1 VKEVKLSMKVIGVVG
16 LTASGKGEFSKIAA
30 GMGIPVIV
38 MGDMIRRAVSEAGL
52 EPNDTN
58 FGATANRLRAEGG
71 MDAVARLCIPEIRK
85 QSAPLV
91 LIDGIRG
98 DAEVAL
104 FRHQFPGFML
114 IRIDSSFENRLARIA
129 ARARSDDFTSADA
142 LRNRDER
149 ELAWGLGNALRGADM
164 HISNEGSL
172 EEFSIAV
179 CQVLRQAGCDP

>member
-1 VKEVKLSMKVIGVVG
+1 MKVIGVVG
-16 LTASGKGEFSKIAA
+16 LPASGKGEFSNIAA

-52 EPNDTN
+52 EPDDTN

-71 MDAVARLCIPEIRK
+71 MDAVARLCIPEIQK

-91 LIDGIRG
+91 LVDGIRG

-104 FRHQFPGFML
+104 FRHHFSGFVL

-129 ARARSDDFTSADA
+129 ARARSDDFTSPEA

-149 ELAWGLGNALRGADM
+149 EMKWGLLNAMKSADL

-172 EEFSIAV
+172 EEFSQAV
-179 CQVLRQAGCDP
+179 REVLGTIGRAP

>member
-1 VKEVKLSMKVIGVVG
+1 MKVIGVVG
-16 LTASGKGEFSKIAA
+16 LPASGKGEFSKIAS

-38 MGDMIRRAVSEAGL
+38 MGDMIRRAVSAAGL
-52 EPNDTN
+52 LPDDTN

-71 MDAVARLCIPEIRK
+71 MDAIAKLCIPEIRK
-85 QSAPLV
+85 LPGPLV

-104 FRHQFPGFML
+104 FRRHFSGFVL
-114 IRIDSSFENRLARIA
+114 VSIDSSFDNRLARIA

-149 ELAWGLGNALRGADM
+149 EQKWGLLNALESADI
-164 HISNEGSL
+164 HIRNDGSL
-172 EEFSIAV
+172 EEFSEAV
-179 CQVLRQAGCDP
+179 RELLGQIGRDP

>member
-1 VKEVKLSMKVIGVVG
+1 MKVIGVVG
-16 LTASGKGEFSKIAA
+16 LPASGKSEFSKIAA

-71 MDAVARLCIPEIRK
+71 MDAIARLCISEIQK
-85 QSAPLV
+85 QSVPLV
-91 LIDGIRG
+91 LVDGIRG

-104 FRHQFPGFML
+104 FRNHFSGFML
-114 IRIDSSFENRLARIA
+114 ISIDSSFENRLARIA

-149 ELAWGLGNALRGADM
+149 ELKWGLLNALKSADL
-164 HISNEGSL
+164 HISNEGTLDDFAKAVHSL
-172 EEFSIAV
+172 LE
-179 CQVLRQAGCDP
+179 QAGRDP

>member
-1 VKEVKLSMKVIGVVG
+1 MKVIGVVG
-16 LTASGKGEFSKIAA
+16 LPASGKSEFSKIAE

-38 MGDMIRRAVSEAGL
+38 MGDMIRRAVSVAGL
-52 EPNDTN
+52 EPNDTH

-71 MDAVARLCIPEIRK
+71 MDAIAKLCIPEIQM

-104 FRHQFPGFML
+104 FRRYFSGFVL
-114 IRIDSSFENRLARIA
+114 ISIGSSFEKRLARIA

-149 ELAWGLGNALRGADM
+149 ELAWGLGNALRSADM
-164 HISNEGSL
+164 QISNEGTL
-172 EEFSIAV
+172 EEFSNAV
-179 CQVLRQAGCDP
+179 HTLLEQIGRDP